1 MTQPPTL
8 RPSHPGDAD
17 YIAAAEAE
25 PEVARFIWPWPSD
38 RHIEKMSDPSF
49 GYYICESTGG
59 APVGYSILRGVGDPN
74 RSIELMRLAVTE
86 RDRGIGSTLLSMIT
100 REAFHALGTH
110 RLWLDVFP
118 ENDRARHVYRRFGF
132 IEEGTQREAY
142 LWNGEFRSTIIMS
155 MLAPEY
161 AERGGSSSLAD

>member
-8 RPSHPGDAD
+8 RPAHPGDAD
-17 YIAAAEAE
+17 YIAAAEAD
-25 PEVARFIWPWPSD
+25 PAVARFIMPWPAS
-38 RHIEKMSDPSF
+38 RHVEKMADPSF
-49 GYYICESTGG
+49 GYHICEQDEG
-59 APVGYSILRGVGDPN
+59 APVGYTILRGIGDPN

-86 RDRGIGSTLLSMIT
+86 RDRGIGTELLSMIVG
-100 REAFHALGTH
+100 EAFDALGAH

-132 IEEGTQREAY
+132 IEEGMQRDAY
-142 LWNGEFRSTIIMS
+142 LWNGEFRSTVVMS

-161 AERGGSSSLAD
+161 AERASA